1 MSSQG
6 VVNLLKGSGWG
17 WGAVEGK
24 QEDVSYLIGETGKGT
39 LKGGREISK
48 EEGKIGMP
56 EKSLKEF
63 NNLPLKNY
71 NTHNFV

>member
-1 MSSQG
+1 MLPVSSQG

-17 WGAVEGK
+17 WGK

-48 EEGKIGMP
+48 EEGKIRMP
-56 EKSLKEF
+56 EKSLKR
-63 NNLPLKNY
+63 
-71 NTHNFV
+71 V